1 MKTAQELLTEL
12 NTLDE
17 HLTIEAKT
25 ASDVGTSL
33 MATVCAFANEPHLG
47 GGYIL
52 LGVAPASD
60 SFCPAY
66 DAVGVSNPDQL
77 QQEIATQCA
86 SMFNI
91 PIRPQIVSERIGDK
105 TLITVFVPEAS
116 AHEKPIHFRNQ
127 SLPRSARRRIGST
140 DQKCT
145 DDDMVLFYEDRR
157 GETYDEQFV
166 ADAAMDDFDEEAIE
180 LYRRL
185 RSDVNSQAEELTWSR
200 DELLEALC
208 AVKRRNGV
216 LKPTVAGVLLF
227 GSSKALRRLF
237 PMLRIDYIRV
247 PGVQW
252 VKDPDRRFDTVEIR
266 APLLRA
272 FQRVRSAILDDL
284 PKAFSL
290 PAGEVQGKEIP
301 VLPDR
306 VIREVVANAV
316 MHRDYRVHGSIQII
330 RYSNRLEVRNPGY
343 SIKAEERLGQPGSE
357 TRNPKIAAVLH
368 DVNFAETK
376 GSGIR
381 VMRELMD
388 EQGLSS
394 PALQSDRTGN
404 SFLAMLLFH
413 HFLSQEDVVWLKSF
427 EQHNLTEDE
436 MKAMISAR
444 EVGALDNSTY
454 RTINREIDT
463 LSASKHLRKLCDCG
477 LLVKKGNGPAT
488 YYEPTEQALENWLP
502 GTVNEVNSS
511 LLDGKKQELD
521 GKKQELDGKKQELDG
536 KKQELDGKKQELDGK
551 KQELDGKKQELDGKK
566 QELPGDLAER
576 IAAQGKKGDKAE
588 ILNLVVELLTV
599 REMSTFELAKYLDR
613 AIEYIRRTYIKPLV
627 EEGRIQSSN
636 PENPTDPGLKYRP
649 LLTSHQHNE
658 SQEAS

>member
-33 MATVCAFANEPHLG
+33 METVCAFANEPHLG

-60 SFCPAY
+60 SFWPVYEAI
-66 DAVGVSNPDQL
+66 GVPNSDQL
-77 QQEIATQCA
+77 QQDIASQCA

-91 PIRPQIVSERIGDK
+91 PIRPKMVAERIGDK
-105 TLITVFVPEAS
+105 TVITVFVPEAG
-116 AHEKPIHFRNQ
+116 AHEKPIYFKNQ
-127 SLPRSARRRIGST
+127 PLPKGARRRIGST
-140 DQKCT
+140 DQRCT
-145 DDDMVLFYEDRR
+145 DDDLITFYEDRR

-166 ADAAMDDFDEEAIE
+166 TDATTDDFDDEAIE
-180 LYRRL
+180 LYRKL
-185 RSDVNSQAEELTWSR
+185 RREVNSQAEELTWSR
-200 DELLEALC
+200 DDLLEALC
-208 AVKRRNGV
+208 AVKRRDGV

-247 PGVQW
+247 PGLQW
-252 VKDPDRRFDTVEIR
+252 VKDPDRRFDTIEIR

-301 VLPDR
+301 LLPDR

-394 PALQSDRTGN
+394 PVLHSDRTGN
-404 SFLAMLLFH
+404 SFMAMLLFH
-413 HFLSQEDVVWLKSF
+413 HFLSQDDLAWLKSF
-427 EQHNLTEDE
+427 DQNGLTEDE

-444 EVGALDNSTY
+444 EVGAIDNSTY
-454 RTINREIDT
+454 RTINRETDT

-477 LLVKKGNGPAT
+477 LLEKRGSGPAT
-488 YYEPTEQALENWLP
+488 YYIPTAKSLENWPPKAQGVAKAVEPESKPL
-502 GTVNEVNSS
+502 
-511 LLDGKKQELD
+511 ELEP
-521 GKKQELDGKKQELDG
+521 KPSELTAKPL
-536 KKQELDGKKQELDGK
+536 
-551 KQELDGKKQELDGKK
+551 
-566 QELPGDLAER
+566 ELPMELQQKIDSQGRKANREQLLQLVVEILKIRPLSVTDLAEVLGR
-576 IAAQGKKGDKAE
+576 SPNHVRSTYLHPLMEEGVVAPSIPDNLTDPRQTY
-588 ILNLVVELLTV
+588 LVVH
-599 REMSTFELAKYLDR
+599 DR
-613 AIEYIRRTYIKPLV
+613 SLR
-627 EEGRIQSSN
+627 GDGQ
-636 PENPTDPGLKYRP
+636 
-649 LLTSHQHNE
+649 
-658 SQEAS
+658 

>member
-33 MATVCAFANEPHLG
+33 METVCAFANEPHLG

-60 SFCPAY
+60 SFWPVY
-66 DAVGVSNPDQL
+66 EAVGVPNSDQL
-77 QQEIATQCA
+77 QQDIASQCA

-91 PIRPQIVSERIGDK
+91 PIRPKMVPERIGDK
-105 TLITVFVPEAS
+105 TVITVFVPEAG
-116 AHEKPIHFRNQ
+116 AHEKPIHFKNQ
-127 SLPRSARRRIGST
+127 PLPKSARRRIGST

-145 DDDMVLFYEDRR
+145 DDDLIAFYEDRR

-166 ADAAMDDFDEEAIE
+166 ADATTDDFDDEAIE
-180 LYRRL
+180 LYRKL
-185 RSDVNSQAEELTWSR
+185 RREVNAQAEELTWSR
-200 DELLEALC
+200 DDLLEALC
-208 AVKRRNGV
+208 AVKRRDGV

-247 PGVQW
+247 PGLQW

-290 PAGEVQGKEIP
+290 PAGEVQGREIP
-301 VLPDR
+301 LLPDR

-394 PALQSDRTGN
+394 PVLQSDRTGN
-404 SFLAMLLFH
+404 SFMAMLLFH
-413 HFLSQEDVVWLKSF
+413 HFLSQDDLAWLKSF
-427 EQHNLTEDE
+427 EQNGLTEDE

-444 EVGALDNSTY
+444 EVGAIDNSTY

-463 LSASKHLRKLCDCG
+463 LAASKHLRKLCDCG

-488 YYEPTEQALENWLP
+488 YYQPTERAMENWPP
-502 GTVNEVNSS
+502 GTSNSFNESVSEA
-511 LLDGKKQELD
+511 KKQELD
-521 GKKQELDGKKQELDG
+521 GKKQELDP
-536 KKQELDGKKQELDGK
+536 
-551 KQELDGKKQELDGKK
+551 KKQELDGKK
-566 QELPGDLAER
+566 QELPSDLAER
-576 IAAQGKKGDKAE
+576 IAAQGKKGDKKK
-588 ILNLVVELLTV
+588 ILDLVVDLLAD
-599 REMSTFELAKYLDR
+599 REMSTSELATHLDR
-613 AIEYIRRTYIKPLV
+613 AVEYVRRTYIKPLV
-627 EEGRIQSSN
+627 DAGRIQSSN
-636 PENPTDPGLKYRP
+636 PDNPTDPGLTYRALP
-649 LLTSHQHNE
+649 QSNRGNE
-658 SQEAS
+658 SEEAS

>member
-33 MATVCAFANEPHLG
+33 METVCAFANEPHLG

-60 SFCPAY
+60 SFWPVY
-66 DAVGVSNPDQL
+66 EAVGVPNSDQL
-77 QQEIATQCA
+77 QQDIASQCA

-91 PIRPQIVSERIGDK
+91 PIRPKIVPERIGDK
-105 TLITVFVPEAS
+105 TVITVFVPEAG
-116 AHEKPIHFRNQ
+116 AHEKPIHFKNQ
-127 SLPRSARRRIGST
+127 PLPKSARRRIGST

-145 DDDMVLFYEDRR
+145 DDDLIAFYEDRR

-166 ADAAMDDFDEEAIE
+166 ADATTDDFDDEAIE
-180 LYRRL
+180 LYRKL
-185 RSDVNSQAEELTWSR
+185 RREVNAQAEELTWSR
-200 DELLEALC
+200 DDLLEALC
-208 AVKRRNGV
+208 AVKRRDGV

-247 PGVQW
+247 PGLQW

-290 PAGEVQGKEIP
+290 PAGEVQGREIP
-301 VLPDR
+301 LLPDR

-394 PALQSDRTGN
+394 PVLQSDRTGN
-404 SFLAMLLFH
+404 SFMAMLLFH
-413 HFLSQEDVVWLKSF
+413 HFLSQDDLAWLKSF
-427 EQHNLTEDE
+427 EQNGLTEDE

-444 EVGALDNSTY
+444 EVGAIDNSTY

-463 LSASKHLRKLCDCG
+463 LAASKHLRKLCDCG

-488 YYEPTEQALENWLP
+488 YYQPTERAMENWPP
-502 GTVNEVNSS
+502 GTSNSLNS
-511 LLDGKKQELD
+511 PVLDPKKQELD
-521 GKKQELDGKKQELDG
+521 GKKQELDP
-536 KKQELDGKKQELDGK
+536 
-551 KQELDGKKQELDGKK
+551 KKQELDGKK
-566 QELPGDLAER
+566 QELPSDLTER
-576 IAAQGKKGDKAE
+576 IAAQGKKGDKKE
-588 ILNLVVELLTV
+588 ILDLVVDLLAD
-599 REMSTFELAKYLDR
+599 REMSTSELATHLDR
-613 AIEYIRRTYIKPLV
+613 AVEYVRRTYIKPLV
-627 EEGRIQSSN
+627 DAGRIQSSN
-636 PENPTDPGLKYRP
+636 PDNPTDPGLTYRALP
-649 LLTSHQHNE
+649 QSNRGNE
-658 SQEAS
+658 SEEAS

>member
-1 MKTAQELLTEL
+1 MKTAQELLIEL

-33 MATVCAFANEPHLG
+33 METVCAFANEPHLG

-60 SFCPAY
+60 SFWPVY
-66 DAVGVSNPDQL
+66 EAVGVPNSDQL
-77 QQEIATQCA
+77 QQDIATQCA

-91 PIRPQIVSERIGDK
+91 PIRPKMVPERIGDK
-105 TLITVFVPEAS
+105 TVITVYVPEAGS
-116 AHEKPIHFRNQ
+116 HEKPIHFKNQ
-127 SLPRSARRRIGST
+127 PLPKSARRRIGST

-145 DDDMVLFYEDRR
+145 DDDLVAFYEDRR

-166 ADAAMDDFDEEAIE
+166 PDATTDDFDDEAIE
-180 LYRRL
+180 LYRKL
-185 RSDVNSQAEELTWSR
+185 RREVNSQAEELTWSR

-208 AVKRRNGV
+208 AVKRRDGA

-247 PGVQW
+247 PGLQW

-290 PAGEVQGKEIP
+290 PAGEVQGREIP
-301 VLPDR
+301 LLPDR

-394 PALQSDRTGN
+394 PVLQSDRTGN
-404 SFLAMLLFH
+404 SFMAMLLFH
-413 HFLSQEDVVWLKSF
+413 HFLSQDDLAWLKSF
-427 EQHNLTEDE
+427 DQNGLTEDE

-444 EVGALDNSTY
+444 EVGAIDNSTY

-463 LSASKHLRKLCDCG
+463 LAASKHLRKLCDCG

-488 YYEPTEQALENWLP
+488 YYEPTERALENWPP
-502 GTVNEVNSS
+502 GTSNTVKSPV
-511 LLDGKKQELD
+511 LDTKKQELD
-521 GKKQELDGKKQELDG
+521 GKSTELSVKSTELNP
-536 KKQELDGKKQELDGK
+536 KSTELSTELRDRIVRVGRK
-551 KQELDGKKQELDGKK
+551 SDKSALLQLVIDILT
-566 QELPGDLAER
+566 ER
-576 IAAQGKKGDKAE
+576 HLSAG
-588 ILNLVVELLTV
+588 
-599 REMSTFELAKYLDR
+599 ELAMLLGRTQKHVRTEYLQ
-613 AIEYIRRTYIKPLV
+613 PLLDD
-627 EEGRIQSSN
+627 GRVVRSN
-636 PENPTDPGLKYRP
+636 PDKPTDPNQIYMAGNRKER
-649 LLTSHQHNE
+649 SHE
-658 SQEAS
+658 SSP